1 MVKVRKL
8 NYPKYVYLKFVTQ
21 AKKTLLELLM
31 QLFKFYFTFWNWKES
46 KVQCDYDN
54 KLFLLK

>member
-31 QLFKFYFTFWNWKES
+31 QLFKFYFTF
-46 KVQCDYDN
+46 
-54 KLFLLK
+54 